1 MEKKLCQTFES
12 GYIEQEKVDP
22 DRLPFL
28 KSNEQ
33 IKSRSRHRSRQG
45 GRYPLFRN
53 EEAYRQL
60 TPGMKLSPY
69 LQKIQFQS
77 LATKR

>member
-1 MEKKLCQTFES
+1 MEKQLCQTFES
-12 GYIEQEKVDP
+12 GYTEQEKVDP

-33 IKSRSRHRSRQG
+33 IKCRSRQRSRQS

-53 EEAYRQL
+53 EEQYRQV
-60 TPGMKLSPY
+60 TPAMKLSPY
-69 LQKIQFQS
+69 LQKIQFAS
-77 LATKR
+77 IAAKR